1 MRTLTVT
8 ERTKLVKQLAN
19 LDYLESDILL
29 FRDKFPRS
37 KLNNELLRINK
48 YNATRLHGQ
57 LLYELLSSVSAEDVK
72 KNRKASAPT
81 AAAPEGETDD
91 AGGEG
96 GNTDAPEDASTDAGG
111 EGGNTDAPEDTST
124 ETGEGANTN
133 APDDTSTDAV
143 VEGAKTDAPEGKSED
158 TLTDAAE
165 GNPEEVKPQE
175 TASEPVLKEEAKEV
189 TASQK
194 KKEQEAKETS
204 SQE

>member
-57 LLYELLSSVSAEDVK
+57 LLYELLSSVSAEEIK

-96 GNTDAPEDASTDAGG
+96 GNTDD
-111 EGGNTDAPEDTST
+111 
-124 ETGEGANTN
+124 
-133 APDDTSTDAV
+133 
-143 VEGAKTDAPEGKSED
+143 PEGE
-158 TLTDAAE
+158 T
-165 GNPEEVKPQE
+165 EEMNPQE
-175 TASEPVLKEEAKEV
+175 TASKDETAIDASKSKPSENIFRTFFKKEANEV

-194 KKEQEAKETS
+194 KKEQEANETS

>member
-29 FRDKFPRS
+29 FREKFPRS

-57 LLYELLSSVSAEDVK
+57 LLYELLSTVSAEEIK

-81 AAAPEGETDD
+81 AAAPEGET
-91 AGGEG
+91 
-96 GNTDAPEDASTDAGG
+96 
-111 EGGNTDAPEDTST
+111 
-124 ETGEGANTN
+124 
-133 APDDTSTDAV
+133 
-143 VEGAKTDAPEGKSED
+143 
-158 TLTDAAE
+158 
-165 GNPEEVKPQE
+165 EEMNPQE
-175 TASEPVLKEEAKEV
+175 TASKDETAIDASKSKPSENIFRTLFKKEANEV

>member
-57 LLYELLSSVSAEDVK
+57 LLYELLSSVSAEDIK

-96 GNTDAPEDASTDAGG
+96 
-111 EGGNTDAPEDTST
+111 
-124 ETGEGANTN
+124 ANTN
-133 APDDTSTDAV
+133 APDGTSTDTGGEGANTDAPEGTSTDAG
-143 VEGAKTDAPEGKSED
+143 EGANTDAPEGKSED
-158 TLTDAAE
+158 TSTDAAE
-165 GNPEEVKPQE
+165 GNLEEVKPKE

-194 KKEQEAKETS
+194 KKEQEANETS